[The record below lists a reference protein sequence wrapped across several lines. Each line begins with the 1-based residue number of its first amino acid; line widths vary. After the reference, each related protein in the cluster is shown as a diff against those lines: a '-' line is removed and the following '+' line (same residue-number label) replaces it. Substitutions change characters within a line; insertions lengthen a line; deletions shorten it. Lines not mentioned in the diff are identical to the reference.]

1 MNKHDRVIKA
11 LKSAVPHTLPI
22 FAGFWFLGVAY
33 GIYMNSL
40 GFSFWYPIA
49 MSMTIFAGSME
60 FVAADLLT
68 QSFNPLSVFLM
79 TFMINA
85 RHLFYAIAMLDKYKN
100 TGLKK
105 IYLIFGMCDETF
117 SINYSADIDE
127 DVDRG
132 WFMFFV
138 TLLNYIFWVS
148 GATIGAVFGDVINFN
163 TKGIEFVMTSMF
175 VVIFLEQFLKE
186 KDHTS
191 AFVGI
196 IITIICR
203 VIFGRDK
210 FIILSMIG
218 ILLVLTALRG
228 RLEKK
233 IA

>member
-1 MNKHDRVIKA
+1 MNKHDKIIKA
-11 LKSAVPHTLPI
+11 LKYAVPHTLPI
-22 FAGFWFLGVAY
+22 FAGFWFLGMAY

-40 GFSFWYPIA
+40 GFSFFYPIV

-68 QSFNPLSVFLM
+68 QSFNPLLAFLM
-79 TFMINA
+79 TLMINA
-85 RHLFYAIAMLDKYKN
+85 RHLFYGIAMLDKYKN

-117 SINYSADIDE
+117 SINYSAKIPK

-138 TLLNYIFWVS
+138 TLLNYTFWVS
-148 GATIGAVFGDVINFN
+148 GAAIGAVFGDVINFN

-175 VVIFLEQFLKE
+175 VAIFLEQFLRE
-186 KDHTS
+186 KDHT
-191 AFVGI
+191 
-196 IITIICR
+196 
-203 VIFGRDK
+203 
-210 FIILSMIG
+210 MIG

-228 RLEKK
+228 RIEKN
-233 IA
+233 IV

>member
-1 MNKHDRVIKA
+1 MNKHDKIIKA
-11 LKSAVPHTLPI
+11 LKYAVPHTLPI
-22 FAGFWFLGVAY
+22 FAGFWFLGMAY

-40 GFSFWYPIA
+40 GFSFFYPIV

-68 QSFNPLSVFLM
+68 QSFNPLLAFLM
-79 TFMINA
+79 TLMINA
-85 RHLFYAIAMLDKYKN
+85 RHLFYGIAMLDKYKN

-117 SINYSADIDE
+117 SINYSAEIPK

-148 GATIGAVFGDVINFN
+148 GAAIGAVFGDVVNFN

-175 VVIFLEQFLKE
+175 VVIFLEQF
-186 KDHTS
+186 S
-191 AFVGI
+191 AEI
-196 IITIICR
+196 S
-203 VIFGRDK
+203 
-210 FIILSMIG
+210 L
-218 ILLVLTALRG
+218 
-228 RLEKK
+228 
-233 IA
+233 

>member
-1 MNKHDRVIKA
+1 M
-11 LKSAVPHTLPI
+11 
-22 FAGFWFLGVAY
+22 AY

-40 GFSFWYPIA
+40 GFSFFYPIV

-68 QSFNPLSVFLM
+68 QSFNPLLAFLM
-79 TFMINA
+79 TLMINA
-85 RHLFYAIAMLDKYKN
+85 RHLFYGIAMLDKYKN

-117 SINYSADIDE
+117 SINYSAEIPK

-138 TLLNYIFWVS
+138 TLLNYTFWVS

-175 VVIFLEQFLKE
+175 LVIFLEQFLKE

-196 IITIICR
+196 VITVICR

-228 RLEKK
+228 RIEKN
-233 IA
+233 IV

>member
-1 MNKHDRVIKA
+1 MNKHDKIIKA
-11 LKSAVPHTLPI
+11 LKYAVPHTLPI
-22 FAGFWFLGVAY
+22 FAGFWFLGMAY

-40 GFSFWYPIA
+40 GFSFFYPIV

-68 QSFNPLSVFLM
+68 QSFNPLLAFLM
-79 TFMINA
+79 TLMINA
-85 RHLFYAIAMLDKYKN
+85 RHLFYGIAMLDKYKN

-117 SINYSADIDE
+117 SINYSAEIPK

-138 TLLNYIFWVS
+138 TLLNYTFWVS

-175 VVIFLEQFLKE
+175 LVIFFGAVFKR
-186 KDHTS
+186 KRPY
-191 AFVGI
+191 I
-196 IITIICR
+196 RICR
-203 VIFGRDK
+203 HSNNCNLQSHIWKR
-210 FIILSMIG
+210 
-218 ILLVLTALRG
+218 
-228 RLEKK
+228 
-233 IA
+233 